1 MGFSRQEYWSGLQF
15 PSPGAHSDPGIVP
28 VSSAWQADSLLLN
41 HQRSPSKSIQG
52 LINLPFPS
60 LQNLDKEVSTSFE
73 ILKVLVCLGGKCSYF
88 LSHLAKGQLGISCSP
103 CKPLG
108 NKSQLV
114 NLPQNTVIN
123 QLQLLFFFF
132 SKLQA
137 ERTMNS
143 LWNQFSDLQQHSFFL
158 NCNSIENIRV
168 HWMKEDKELFH
179 ETSVLDMHARTPTKA
194 D

>member
-1 MGFSRQEYWSGLQF
+1 MLQYQSLSDRFPQTIISHLLLNLCCCLVAKLYTTLATPWTVVCQAPLSMGFSRQEYWSGLQF
-15 PSPGAHSDPGIVP
+15 PSPGARSDPGIVP
-28 VSSAWQADSLLLN
+28 VSSAWQADSLPLN

-60 LQNLDKEVSTSFE
+60 LQNLEKEVSTSFE

-108 NKSQLV
+108 NKSQSV
-114 NLPQNTVIN
+114 NLPPNTVIN
-123 QLQLLFFFF
+123 QLQLLFFFFF

-143 LWNQFSDLQQHSFFL
+143 L
-158 NCNSIENIRV
+158 
-168 HWMKEDKELFH
+168 
-179 ETSVLDMHARTPTKA
+179 
-194 D
+194 